1 MARALGGL
9 TQKTSNWCVDS
20 ATVVLGPFRMDART
34 AELPV
39 TLQRESW
46 LRRERASGRF
56 YDRLMV
62 VLGLVMLGMIALA
75 VALLKREAQP
85 GTLLYAPLSAL
96 LLIGILLPAIAV
108 MALYARK
115 VAVRRA
121 EEGGLGS
128 GRLHVRLVALF
139 TAIAAIPT
147 VLVAIFASVLFQSG
161 LEFWFSNRARNML
174 ENTVQIAQASYQREL
189 DRVTSETTTMSSDLA
204 GYLQQLSIGDPR
216 FGDLFAK
223 QVYIRNLSEA
233 VIVNVGKDGIPRSL
247 ILVNPY
253 DRPLERII
261 SKEKI
266 AGLKGRHSVPINSAD
281 RIGALVPLN
290 YGPQTY
296 LYAARV
302 FDPQFRQQIERSSDV
317 LHDYRSLLKR
327 SRVNQL
333 QFNAALLL
341 GSLIIVGLSIL
352 TALKL
357 ADRLV
362 RPVGELVDAA
372 GRIEIGD
379 FSARVPVS
387 NTDDEVQT
395 LATAFNQMTERLEE
409 QTTELRTANT
419 QLETRRAFIEAV
431 LSSVTAGVI
440 AVDTKRSI
448 LLLNRSAETLLE
460 KGEAIEGKALA
471 AVSPELEEFM
481 LGQQSE
487 ANVLITADG
496 VQRTLAVK
504 RVRYQDGSVLTFDDI
519 TDQLTDQRRAAWSD
533 IARRIAHEIKNPLT
547 PIQLAAERLQRRFGG
562 EIASDKETFE
572 RLTGTI
578 VRQVGDLRRMVDEFS
593 NFARMPKPVFRDE
606 NVHEIARQAL
616 FLHEVAHPAISFAL
630 EPPNGEFRMVC
641 DRRQLAQALTNVVKN
656 GVEAIESRRNRGEH
670 SLAGDRIELKVHEQG
685 DLLVIDVLDTGV
697 GLPEDRERLTEPYM
711 TTRVRGTGLGL
722 AIVKKIVEEH
732 MGEIAFL
739 DRQGGGTHVR
749 ISFDRAKLEAL
760 ASDEASQSKDD
771 DNDDDEDA

>member
-1 MARALGGL
+1 
-9 TQKTSNWCVDS
+9 
-20 ATVVLGPFRMDART
+20 MDART
-34 AELPV
+34 AESPV
-39 TLQRESW
+39 TSKRETWLQ
-46 LRRERASGRF
+46 RERASGRF
-56 YDRLMV
+56 YDRIS
-62 VLGLVMLGMIALA
+62 VLLGIFLVAMIAIA
-75 VALLKREAQP
+75 IALLRREAEP
-85 GTLLYAPLSAL
+85 GTSLKAPIIAL
-96 LLIGILLPAIAV
+96 LLISILLPAIV
-108 MALYARK
+108 LMALHARK

-128 GRLHVRLVALF
+128 GQLHVRLVALF
-139 TAIAAIPT
+139 TAIAAVPT

-161 LEFWFSNRARNML
+161 LEFWFSHRARNML
-174 ENTVQIAQASYQREL
+174 ENTVQVAHLTYRYEVGLVENEAASM
-189 DRVTSETTTMSSDLA
+189 VPDLN
-204 GYLQQLSIGDPR
+204 GYLQQISIDDPQFTTDLVAQVYLRSLNEAAILRLSPHGDVQTFAVATGDPR
-216 FGDLFAK
+216 AK
-223 QVYIRNLSEA
+223 SPTEA
-233 VIVNVGKDGIPRSL
+233 YAGMIDETKIKAAIEKLNHEPSKAVVDVGSPNRVSVLTRLNIKDG
-247 ILVNPY
+247 
-253 DRPLERII
+253 
-261 SKEKI
+261 
-266 AGLKGRHSVPINSAD
+266 
-281 RIGALVPLN
+281 
-290 YGPQTY
+290 TY
-296 LYAARV
+296 LYVARWG
-302 FDPQFRQQIERSSDV
+302 DPDVVSQIAKADTVRQ
-317 LHDYRSLLKR
+317 DYKSLREK
-327 SRVNQL
+327 SRINQL
-333 QFNAALLL
+333 KFNAALLL
-341 GSLIIVGLSIL
+341 GLLIIVALSIL

-362 RPVGELVDAA
+362 RPVGELVNAA
-372 GRIEIGD
+372 GRIEEGD

-387 NTDDEVQT
+387 NTEDEVQT

-409 QTTELRTANT
+409 QTTELRSANT

-440 AVDTKRSI
+440 AVDAQHRV

-460 KGEAIEGKALA
+460 QDEPIEGKTLA
-471 AVSPELEEFM
+471 SVSPELDEFM
-481 LGQQSE
+481 RGQQSE
-487 ANVLITADG
+487 ANVLIAADG

-562 EIASDKETFE
+562 EIGSDKDTFE

-616 FLHEVAHPAISFAL
+616 FLHEVAHPAITFTL
-630 EPPNGEFRMVC
+630 DPPSGDFRMVC

-670 SLAGDRIELKVHEQG
+670 SLAGDRVDLRMHATNG
-685 DLLVIDVLDTGV
+685 LLVIDVLDTGV

-739 DRQGGGTHVR
+739 DRSGGGTHVR
-749 ISFDRAKLEAL
+749 ISFDSAKLAAL
-760 ASDEASQSKDD
+760 ASDEAGHNQQEDR
-771 DNDDDEDA
+771 DDDEDA